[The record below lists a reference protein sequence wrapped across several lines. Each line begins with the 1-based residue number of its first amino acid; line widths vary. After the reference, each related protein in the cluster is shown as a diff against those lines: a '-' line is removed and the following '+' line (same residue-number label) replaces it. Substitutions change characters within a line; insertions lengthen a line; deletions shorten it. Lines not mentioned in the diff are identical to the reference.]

1 MNTKIGGDLLDGHTV
16 IAVTG
21 DADDIIAELTGVG
34 PGHTD
39 ILPAHPSRASQLRCH
54 LIVQQ
59 TLARVPLAVLR
70 ICRRVLCRVTALTEF
85 VLSSRVPVSHAAVRG
100 LTHATR
106 RLAGR
111 SAPVEGHGGTGGER
125 TFERQEKDRGGLL

>member
-1 MNTKIGGDLLDGHTV
+1 MNTKIGGALLDGHTV

-39 ILPAHPSRASQLRCH
+39 ILPAHPSPASQLRCH

-59 TLARVPLAVLR
+59 TPPRGCSYVLATILILTAEPSTNRLASAKP
-70 ICRRVLCRVTALTEF
+70 RRRYSAY
-85 VLSSRVPVSHAAVRG
+85 A
-100 LTHATR
+100 R
-106 RLAGR
+106 RL
-111 SAPVEGHGGTGGER
+111 
-125 TFERQEKDRGGLL
+125 

>member
-59 TLARVPLAVLR
+59 TLGKSRFLKSPVACRRRAASHGKALAVKR
-70 ICRRVLCRVTALTEF
+70 RNHVRAPTPCRW
-85 VLSSRVPVSHAAVRG
+85 
-100 LTHATR
+100 
-106 RLAGR
+106 R
-111 SAPVEGHGGTGGER
+111 S
-125 TFERQEKDRGGLL
+125 